1 MVGGLGSTMRT
12 RLRGGDNRQKMWASG
27 FHWKEECVRSEQSD
41 RSPLGSWVNDS
52 LASLKLYQT
61 IPSKSASQVCTLN
74 VFVFWCTRPVQVRG
88 NWRLISMWGRWTST
102 TRGCPHS
109 CLTVCTKHLPENNH
123 IYGKLL
129 VSWQMVINHLHN
141 LCEKSEIGSFNV
153 WHRWCKKP
161 PWLLNLFCLCSWICQ
176 AWNKAEWWR

>member
-41 RSPLGSWVNDS
+41 RSPLGSWLNDS
-52 LASLKLYQT
+52 IASLKLYQT
-61 IPSKSASQVCTLN
+61 IPSKSGSQVCTLN
-74 VFVFWCTRPVQVRG
+74 FFVFWCTRPVQVRRG
-88 NWRLISMWGRWTST
+88 NWRLISMWAMDVNDEGL
-102 TRGCPHS
+102 PPFLFN
-109 CLTVCTKHLPENNH
+109 CLHQTLAWKQLH
-123 IYGKLL
+123 I
-129 VSWQMVINHLHN
+129 WQTACVVANGYIYIY
-141 LCEKSEIGSFNV
+141 IGSFNV